1 MGAGTLSFLSMDGAD
16 RANGNG
22 AALEVLNFGF
32 RRIRHS
38 RTEGASCRH
47 YPWWQI
53 LCSRLLISETPMPFR
68 QFDAATIA
76 LLHRV
81 RDDLFLD
88 LSASSVL
95 SAGEKSVGEARITKQ
110 LVTAAESGERNP
122 ERLKD
127 CALDGVD
134 GI

>member
-1 MGAGTLSFLSMDGAD
+1 
-16 RANGNG
+16 
-22 AALEVLNFGF
+22 
-32 RRIRHS
+32 
-38 RTEGASCRH
+38 
-47 YPWWQI
+47 
-53 LCSRLLISETPMPFR
+53 MPFR
-68 QFDAATIA
+68 QFDASTTA

-110 LVTAAESGERNP
+110 LVAAAERGERNP